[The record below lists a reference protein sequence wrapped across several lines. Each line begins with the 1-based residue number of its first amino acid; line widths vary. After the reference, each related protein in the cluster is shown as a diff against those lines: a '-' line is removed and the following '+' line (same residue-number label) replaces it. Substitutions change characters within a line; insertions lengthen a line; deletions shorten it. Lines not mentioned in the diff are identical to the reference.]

1 MPLGFFQN
9 QGPPIAIEFGTSSLK
24 AIQMDFSK
32 PQPQLIAA
40 GMVETPEKLLLD
52 DLGRLTFQAENLGDL
67 LKRCGFKGK
76 RAVCSLPA
84 KQTVVQHL
92 QVASGEGDIQA
103 MVNNQMQMQMGIDPK
118 LAVIRAVEVG
128 DVQRGGNTKSEV
140 ICFAVARDVVFKQ
153 IEAIRQC
160 KLEPVGIHSSQVAI
174 TRAFDRITRRQGD
187 EKMTSLYLDI
197 GAGTTKIVIA
207 HGQKMAFAKTIDVAG
222 RTFDELISKQ
232 LDCGM
237 IEARKQRL
245 SLAEMSR
252 TPETPAE
259 RVLESVAGASTA
271 ANGRVVKGEDGSS
284 TDVGSLGTM
293 MDRRTGNPMPNLTP
307 DLSTSEPVNL
317 QAGGLDLTEPLEW
330 LTDEITMCVR
340 YHNAM
345 FPGRVIDRAIFVGG
359 ESRHI
364 GMCQH
369 IAKLLRTSSQ
379 IADPLA
385 HVKMPRADQI
395 VDVDFSFAQPGWVVP
410 YGLCCCPLDE

>member
-9 QGPPIAIEFGTSSLK
+9 QAPPIAIEFGTSSLK

-32 PQPQLIAA
+32 SQPQLLAA

-84 KQTVVQHL
+84 KQTIVQHF
-92 QVASGEGDIQA
+92 QVASGDVDIQSQ
-103 MVNNQMQMQMGIDPK
+103 VNHQMQMQMGIDPK
-118 LAVIRAVEVG
+118 QAVIRAVDVG
-128 DVQRGGNTKSEV
+128 DVQRGGQSKREV

-160 KLEPVGIHSSQVAI
+160 KLEPVGIHSSQIAI
-174 TRAFDRITRRQGD
+174 VRAFDRITRRQGD
-187 EKMTSLYLDI
+187 EMMTSLYLDI

-207 HGQKMAFAKTIDVAG
+207 HGQSMAFAKTIDVAG
-222 RTFDELISKQ
+222 RTFDELIGKQ
-232 LDCGM
+232 LECGL

-245 SLAEMSR
+245 SLAEL
-252 TPETPAE
+252 TPAPATPAE
-259 RVLESVAGASTA
+259 RVMENVAGATS
-271 ANGRVVKGEDGSS
+271 ANGRVVKGDDGSS
-284 TDVGSLGTM
+284 IDVGSLGTM
-293 MDRRTGNPMPNLTP
+293 MDRRTGNPTPNLTP
-307 DLSTSEPVNL
+307 DLSTEAPVNL

-330 LTDEITMCVR
+330 LTDEISMCVR
-340 YHNAM
+340 YHQM
-345 FPGRVIDRAIFVGG
+345 QFPGRSIDRAIFVGG

-385 HVKMPRADQI
+385 HARMPKTDHL

-410 YGLCCCPLDE
+410 YGLCCCPIEE